1 MLNSEKFKK
10 WAKGEIELSWVKDG
24 VWEPFH
30 RQPNLVVYEAADI
43 MAECVAG
50 LRKID
55 GMYIAF
61 ENSDVTKYSPD
72 VTNDASYYNPVTPVA
87 DRSFVRVTTLGEPI
101 IETTDPNYGGNKITF
116 LGVTDGSSFFP
127 SVVLTDSVSVLYHSA
142 LVSMSNEGVQE
153 DDMIFS
159 CADFAIP
166 VTKIAG
172 SQLGVRWEL
181 TFNNP

>member
-24 VWEPFH
+24 IWAPFH

-50 LRKID
+50 LRKIN

-61 ENSDVTKYSPD
+61 ENANVTKYTPD
-72 VTNDASYYNPVTPVA
+72 VTNNAAYYNPAAPVD

-101 IETTDPNYGGNKITF
+101 IETTDPEYGGNKITF

-127 SVVLTDSVSVLYHSA
+127 GVVLEDGVSILYHSA
-142 LVSMSNEGVQE
+142 LVSIDDKETQT

-159 CADFAIP
+159 CADFSIP